1 MPRLTSSIIGG
12 ENAKEGDWPWM
23 AHVYVVTSNTHATDC
38 GGSLISERWVLT
50 AACCFKPNNQVSFI
64 KEESVVRL
72 GAYWLSEESQ
82 HESQYGMRKVILHP
96 KYSDSCKGNDI
107 ALVELDRKATLSH
120 FVKPVVLANP
130 SQVFDQHSDCRVT
143 GWGMTG
149 KNVPLKDPGVLQ
161 QLKLPVVPTA
171 VCQHCFHKVL
181 PTMICAGVNGKVT
194 WMGDTGGPL
203 VCKVQGQ
210 WVQAGIVSFST
221 VTPEKKI
228 CAPSF
233 YTRVSSFR
241 DFIKNN
247 TFFSTEY

>member
-50 AACCFKPNNQVSFI
+50 AACCFKPSFI

-149 KNVPLKDPGVLQ
+149 KNVPLKDPG
-161 QLKLPVVPTA
+161 
-171 VCQHCFHKVL
+171 
-181 PTMICAGVNGKVT
+181 
-194 WMGDTGGPL
+194 GDTGGPL